1 MEWSEENGLVFNNG
15 KLNYIIFSSKRKV
28 NDKSYLIRSNKK
40 SIAVETT
47 VKLFGVNFDQNLA
60 WSSHVNSIAKASYGY
75 YRH

>member
-28 NDKSYLIRSNKK
+28 NDKSYLIRFNKK
-40 SIAVETT
+40 SIAEETT

-60 WSSHVNSIAKASYGY
+60 WPSYVNSIAKASYGY
-75 YRH
+75 YGH